1 MASLERSA
9 MRHLALY
16 LRAPLQSWGASS
28 KFGDRGTIDA
38 PTRSGLLGLI
48 AAACGIDK
56 NDEARDHKWLDCA
69 AALSLSVLAFRR
81 GSRMTDYHTV
91 GARYDKDDPWQ
102 KRMIPVTAD
111 GKPRGTDLTHRDYLM
126 DSVFGV
132 VISGDD
138 KIVAEMAEGLAN
150 PVWGVWFGRK
160 SCIPTEPILVGV
172 FDSDEAARKALD
184 ARLRASLERGGG
196 KIAGKREDEAVKFD
210 LVEAAADEAEETLLD
225 IPVSFKKRKFHARRI
240 RREIH
245 DPIEEE

>member
-1 MASLERSA
+1 MK
-9 MRHLALY
+9 HLALY

-56 NDEARDHKWLDCA
+56 NDEARDREWLARA
-69 AALSLSVLAFRR
+69 AKLSLTVLAFRR
-81 GSRMTDYHTV
+81 GDRMTDYHTV

-102 KRMIPVTAD
+102 KRMIPTKAED
-111 GKPRGTDLTHRDYLM
+111 GKPKDYPTETHRDYLT

-132 VISGDD
+132 VLAGDD
-138 KIVAEMAEGLAN
+138 ALVGEMSEGLTN
-150 PVWGVWFGRK
+150 PVWGVWLGRK
-160 SCIPTEPILVGV
+160 SCVPTEPILVGV
-172 FDSDEAARKALD
+172 FDSDDAARNALD

-196 KIAGKREDEAVKFD
+196 KVAGKRDDEAVKFE
-210 LVEAAADEAEETLLD
+210 LVEAAADEADETLLD
-225 IPVSFKKRKFHARRI
+225 VPVSFNRREFHARRI

-245 DPIEEE
+245 ELIAED